1 MRAFALK
8 GNIIYSQ
15 DETHLSMKKQGYLV
29 CENGVSQGVFQE
41 LPDIYKGIP
50 VTDHG
55 ECMIIPGLID
65 LHAHAPQY
73 AMRAN
78 GMDMELLE
86 WLNTYTFPVESRY
99 RDMNYARAAYRQ
111 YVKALHQSATT
122 RVCLF
127 GTIHTAPTLLLMELL
142 EETGIRGFVGK
153 VNMDRNSPDELREE
167 CAAKALKDTEEW
179 LDASEKFRHIKPILT
194 PRFIPS
200 CTDELMRG
208 LARLQ
213 QERGLPVQSHL
224 SENFGEIAWVK
235 ELCPESSCYGD
246 AYDRLGLFGSN
257 GKTVMAHCVHSSREE
272 LELMKER
279 GVFVAHCAQSN
290 MNLASGAA
298 PVRTYLEQGI
308 SMGLGTDMAG
318 GYSISIFRA
327 MTDSIQAS
335 KLRWRLLD
343 ETKAPLTMEEA
354 FYLGT
359 LGGGAFFGNVGSFE
373 KGYELDAIVI
383 DDSRLLPPHV
393 LSLRER
399 LERVIYL
406 SDERDITDK
415 YVAGVKL
422 F

>member
-1 MRAFALK
+1 
-8 GNIIYSQ
+8 
-15 DETHLSMKKQGYLV
+15 
-29 CENGVSQGVFQE
+29 
-41 LPDIYKGIP
+41 
-50 VTDHG
+50 
-55 ECMIIPGLID
+55 
-65 LHAHAPQY
+65 
-73 AMRAN
+73 
-78 GMDMELLE
+78 
-86 WLNTYTFPVESRY
+86 
-99 RDMNYARAAYRQ
+99 
-111 YVKALHQSATT
+111 
-122 RVCLF
+122 
-127 GTIHTAPTLLLMELL
+127 
-142 EETGIRGFVGK
+142 
-153 VNMDRNSPDELREE
+153 
-167 CAAKALKDTEEW
+167 
-179 LDASEKFRHIKPILT
+179 
-194 PRFIPS
+194 
-200 CTDELMRG
+200 
-208 LARLQ
+208 
-213 QERGLPVQSHL
+213 
-224 SENFGEIAWVK
+224 
-235 ELCPESSCYGD
+235 
-246 AYDRLGLFGSN
+246 
-257 GKTVMAHCVHSSREE
+257 
-272 LELMKER
+272 MKER